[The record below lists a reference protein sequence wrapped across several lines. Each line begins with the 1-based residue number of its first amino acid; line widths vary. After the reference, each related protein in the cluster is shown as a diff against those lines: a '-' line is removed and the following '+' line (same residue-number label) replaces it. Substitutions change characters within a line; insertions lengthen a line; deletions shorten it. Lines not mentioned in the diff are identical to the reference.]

1 MRGCQLITSIYD
13 VCMTEEWNNSSLRD
27 NLNERFREEKAK
39 AIQMLSEELGI

>member
-1 MRGCQLITSIYD
+1 MVRGCQD